1 MTYDLTKLFRGRT
14 GMFTNF
20 QMTEG
25 ETGDVISLDL

>member
-1 MTYDLTKLFRGRT
+1 MTKRNSFGAEPI
-14 GMFTNF
+14 TNF